1 MHRQSHGGKTD
12 HQTYGGLCG
21 EFARFCDLLSF
32 ALVLLFDG
40 GTAFGRQRGVIARFA
55 NSFEEVF
62 SIGGL
67 RMKRDLRL
75 AGDEVHR
82 GAFHAGRLGERF
94 LDVRLTR
101 RANHSVNLKGDRL
114 RRH

>member
-1 MHRQSHGGKTD
+1 MRES
-12 HQTYGGLCG
+12 
-21 EFARFCDLLSF
+21 CDLVIAGGGPVGGFL
-32 ALVLLFDG
+32 ALALNDQG
-40 GTAFGRQRGVIARFA
+40 DRGVR
-55 NSFEEVF
+55 
-62 SIGGL
+62 G
-67 RMKRDLRL
+67 